1 MQKWLTIQGGISD
14 EMSLVRIEKLE
25 EDAIYNKTVPN
36 LVRALIG
43 AFSRNLEQLHHNT
56 GRGYKFL
63 ADKILEMDKINPQ
76 VASRLAAAFKDYKR
90 LEEEQKK
97 LMETHLKRILDTDGL
112 SKNVYE
118 ITSKTLN
125 S

>member
-1 MQKWLTIQGGISD
+1 M
-14 EMSLVRIEKLE
+14 
-25 EDAIYNKTVPN
+25 
-36 LVRALIG
+36 
-43 AFSRNLEQLHHNT
+43 
-56 GRGYKFL
+56 